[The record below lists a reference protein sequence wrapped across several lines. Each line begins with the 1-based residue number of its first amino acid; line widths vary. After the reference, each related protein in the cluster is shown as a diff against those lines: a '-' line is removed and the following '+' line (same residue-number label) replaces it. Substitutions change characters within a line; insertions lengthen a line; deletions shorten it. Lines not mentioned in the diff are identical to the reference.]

1 MARAAK
7 DSHSHRLA
15 QTKRAARKPPPV
27 ERSLQPPARL
37 SWGGCAGAGRAKFNG
52 RAAFPWR
59 TPAVGIAMIVQ
70 GPPRALRSKP
80 DRMLAPRLANRVS
93 ADEQTKIYAA
103 LHARIPMVTAE
114 EQRAIQAENA
124 QDDLR
129 FWDALRDMNASLID
143 GHKGLIATAE
153 AEMNL

>member
-1 MARAAK
+1 M
-7 DSHSHRLA
+7 
-15 QTKRAARKPPPV
+15 
-27 ERSLQPPARL
+27 
-37 SWGGCAGAGRAKFNG
+37 
-52 RAAFPWR
+52 
-59 TPAVGIAMIVQ
+59 AMIVQ
-70 GPPRALRSKP
+70 GPPRTLRSKP

-129 FWDALRDMNASLID
+129 FWDALRDMNASLIE